1 MCPIC
6 GLIPEE
12 EVIQKME
19 AEQYKPGLSAKI
31 NPINKGPLLMQSSRK
46 NRKRNKK
53 LYDELGIEINQ
64 DPDIMNDIA
73 QGRIVKYYKET
84 VYDSVFKDDKSKS

>member
-1 MCPIC
+1 MFGFRSYIDVLSPSCPDCHAVLIKNPKERHQSMCPIC

-31 NPINKGPLLMQSSRK
+31 NPINKGSFV
-46 NRKRNKK
+46 N
-53 LYDELGIEINQ
+53 
-64 DPDIMNDIA
+64 A
-73 QGRIVKYYKET
+73 V
-84 VYDSVFKDDKSKS
+84 